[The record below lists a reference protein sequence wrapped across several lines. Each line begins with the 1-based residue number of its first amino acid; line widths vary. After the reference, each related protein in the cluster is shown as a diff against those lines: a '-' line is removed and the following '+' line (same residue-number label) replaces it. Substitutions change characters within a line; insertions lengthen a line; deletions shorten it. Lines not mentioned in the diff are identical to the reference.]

1 LTNKETNIYSEMKKI
16 IQHSTCMDDS
26 WTVDGKDL
34 REMNKTETD
43 NFLQYLLIK
52 VQDHISEGSL
62 FVTDL
67 IKLFQYAELDICE
80 QCGHTSSNTTWEV

>member
-1 LTNKETNIYSEMKKI
+1 MKKI
-16 IQHSTCMDDS
+16 IQHSTCMDES

-34 REMNKTETD
+34 FEMDKTETD

-52 VQDHISEGSL
+52 VQDNISEGSL

-67 IKLFQYAELDICE
+67 IKLFQYDEVDFDSESCD
-80 QCGHTSSNTTWEV
+80 QCGDTSLTTTWEI

>member
-1 LTNKETNIYSEMKKI
+1 MKKI
-16 IQHSTCMDDS
+16 IQHSTCMNES

-34 REMNKTETD
+34 FEMDKTETD

-52 VQDHISEGSL
+52 VQDNISEGSL

-67 IKLFQYAELDICE
+67 IKLFQYDEVDFDSESCD
-80 QCGHTSSNTTWEV
+80 QCGDTYLTTTWDI

>member
-1 LTNKETNIYSEMKKI
+1 
-16 IQHSTCMDDS
+16 MDDS

>member
-1 LTNKETNIYSEMKKI
+1 MKKI
-16 IQHSTCMDDS
+16 IQHSTCMDES

-34 REMNKTETD
+34 FEMDKTETD

-67 IKLFQYAELDICE
+67 IKLFQYDEVDFDSESCD
-80 QCGHTSSNTTWEV
+80 QCGDTSSTTTWEV

>member
-1 LTNKETNIYSEMKKI
+1 MKKI
-16 IQHSTCMDDS
+16 IEYSTCMNES

-34 REMNKTETD
+34 REMDKTETD

-52 VQDHISEGSL
+52 VQDRINDGGL

-67 IKLFQYAELDICE
+67 IKLFQYDEIHFDSESCD
-80 QCGHTSSNTTWEV
+80 QCGHTSSTTTWEI

>member
-1 LTNKETNIYSEMKKI
+1 MKKI
-16 IQHSTCMDDS
+16 IQHSTCMNES

-34 REMNKTETD
+34 FEMDKTETD

-67 IKLFQYAELDICE
+67 IKLFQYNEVDFDSESCD
-80 QCGHTSSNTTWEV
+80 QCGHTSSTTTWEV

>member
-1 LTNKETNIYSEMKKI
+1 MNE
-16 IQHSTCMDDS
+16 S

-34 REMNKTETD
+34 FEMDKTETD

-67 IKLFQYAELDICE
+67 IKLFQYNEVDFDSESCD
-80 QCGHTSSNTTWEV
+80 QCGHTSSTTTWEV

>member
-1 LTNKETNIYSEMKKI
+1 MNE
-16 IQHSTCMDDS
+16 S

-34 REMNKTETD
+34 FEMDKTETD

-52 VQDHISEGSL
+52 VQDNISEGSL

-67 IKLFQYAELDICE
+67 IKLFQYDEVDFDSESCD
-80 QCGHTSSNTTWEV
+80 QCGDTSLTTTWEI

>member
-1 LTNKETNIYSEMKKI
+1 MKKI
-16 IQHSTCMDDS
+16 IEYSTCMDES

-34 REMNKTETD
+34 REMDKTETD

-52 VQDHISEGSL
+52 VQDRINDGGL

-67 IKLFQYAELDICE
+67 IKLFQYDEIDFNSESCD
-80 QCGHTSSNTTWEV
+80 QCGHTSSTTTWEI

>member
-1 LTNKETNIYSEMKKI
+1 MKKI
-16 IQHSTCMDDS
+16 IEYSTCMDES

-34 REMNKTETD
+34 REMDKTETD

-52 VQDHISEGSL
+52 VQDRINDGGL

-67 IKLFQYAELDICE
+67 IKLFQYDEIDFDRESCE
-80 QCGHTSSNTTWEV
+80 QCGHTTSTTTWEI

>member
-1 LTNKETNIYSEMKKI
+1 MKKI
-16 IQHSTCMDDS
+16 IQHSTCMNES

-34 REMNKTETD
+34 FEMDKTETD

-52 VQDHISEGSL
+52 VQDNISEGSL

-67 IKLFQYAELDICE
+67 IKLFQYDEVDFDSESCD
-80 QCGHTSSNTTWEV
+80 QCGDTSLTTTWEI